1 MPLALSLHTSTLP
14 APPLKP
20 QRLRRSPTTPS
31 CTPGLRKGSGGRYGN
46 GLYWRPTN
54 GCPPRSNP
62 PQHCLLRPR
71 APILQQPPAL
81 RGVADVRTD

>member
-20 QRLRRSPTTPS
+20 QRLRRSPTPPS

-46 GLYWRPTN
+46 GLSFTGAPLMDVLRALIRPSIV
-54 GCPPRSNP
+54 CFV
-62 PQHCLLRPR
+62 HVLLSCNSR
-71 APILQQPPAL
+71 QPYA
-81 RGVADVRTD
+81 VSRT